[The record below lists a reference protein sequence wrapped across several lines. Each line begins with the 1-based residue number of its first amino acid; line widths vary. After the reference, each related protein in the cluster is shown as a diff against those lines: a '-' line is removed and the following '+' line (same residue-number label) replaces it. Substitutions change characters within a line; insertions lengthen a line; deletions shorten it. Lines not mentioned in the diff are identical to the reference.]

1 MDPASAI
8 VRGAAFDVVEERTLG
23 KRNRGLL
30 AMDVVELLSL
40 LAELLLFNEFLLV
53 LA

>member
-1 MDPASAI
+1 MHPSSTVLGI
-8 VRGAAFDVVEERTLG
+8 AAFDVVEERTLG
-23 KRNRGLL
+23 EGNRGLL
-30 AMDVVELLSL
+30 AMNVVELLSL